1 MTTAA
6 VHLPITDPKPR
17 ILLHGSIVA
26 NAERHYAVSLVPA
39 ENPPSLET
47 NLLRFGL
54 HYYARV
60 LYELV
65 RTSHSVRDLPA
76 IIDRIASGTMGSRG
90 DLFGVAGVNGRTTV
104 AIQQPVGEVTVALR
118 QVTMR
123 DFEVDGTFGL
133 SGRALAISVVA
144 VLDAVLPRLSAD
156 TVSALLAALANMNAS
171 YTLTHRYGDV
181 NSCREVPAVAYLA
194 AAFV

>member
-6 VHLPITDPKPR
+6 DHLPISAPQPR
-17 ILLHGSIVA
+17 VLLHGSIVA

-39 ENPPSLET
+39 ENLPSSET
-47 NLLRFGL
+47 TLLRFGL

-60 LYELV
+60 LYELAQ
-65 RTSHSVRDLPA
+65 TSHSVRDLPA

-90 DLFGVAGVNGRTTV
+90 DLFAVAGVHGRITV
-104 AIQQPVGEVTVALR
+104 AIQQPIGNVTVVLR

-123 DFEVDGTFGL
+123 DFEVNGTFGL
-133 SGRALAISVVA
+133 SGRVLANSVVA

-156 TVSALLAALANMNAS
+156 TVGVLLAGLANMNAS
-171 YTLTHRYGDV
+171 YTLTHRYSDV
-181 NSCREVPAVAYLA
+181 KSCREVPAVAYLA